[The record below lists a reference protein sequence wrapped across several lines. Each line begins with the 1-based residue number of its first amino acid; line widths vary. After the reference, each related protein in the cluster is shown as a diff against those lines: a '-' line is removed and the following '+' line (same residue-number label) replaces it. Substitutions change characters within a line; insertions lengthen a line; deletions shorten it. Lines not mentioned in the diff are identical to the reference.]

1 MNNSSALDSFAIAQI
16 SVERYLTEQV
26 EAIASLTKVGTRV
39 PQRKANYSD
48 KNRIRFKDIQRWVF
62 HRTGLKSTSEVKKY
76 LKALK
81 ISLDLRLTSAWR
93 EINLNWV
100 EKIVALVG
108 DRPLFKVG
116 DRVHLVEYSPRQ
128 IHLERWSPFIVR
140 EIADGMVALEWL
152 DFCVSQDQLRLAS

>member
-1 MNNSSALDSFAIAQI
+1 MNNSSALDSVVIAQI
-16 SVERYLTEQV
+16 SLDRYLTEQV
-26 EAIASLTKVGTRV
+26 EAIDSQPKVGTRI

-48 KNRIRFKDIQRWVF
+48 KTRIRYKEAQGWVF
-62 HRTGLKSTSEVKKY
+62 RRTGLKSTSEVKKY
-76 LKALK
+76 LKVLK

-100 EKIVALVG
+100 EKIVALIG
-108 DRPLFKVG
+108 DRPLFNVG
-116 DRVHLVEYSPRQ
+116 DRVHLIEYSPRQ